1 MVQNPGATS
10 RDARKPRPS
19 RHAIRIR
26 ALLETGRKRRLVEIT
41 NYSQHGLSLDRA
53 AGIEPDERVTVEL
66 LSGLRLPMRVV
77 WMRDGEAGLRF
88 LGPIAPGQ
96 TVMRLLDQA
105 ARNYKLRHQAKPSQ
119 HLRSG

>member
-1 MVQNPGATS
+1 L
-10 RDARKPRPS
+10 DA
-19 RHAIRIR
+19 
-26 ALLETGRKRRLVEIT
+26 GGKRSLIEIT
-41 NYSQHGLSLDRA
+41 SYSQHGLSLDRA

-96 TVMRLLDQA
+96 TVMRLLDRA
-105 ARNYKLRHQAKPSQ
+105 ARNYKLRHQAKSSP